1 MSAITGIY
9 RLDGQDAARE
19 EIERMTQVL
28 SHRGHDDSGVWCEGA
43 VGLGH
48 RMMWT
53 TPESLHE
60 KLPRADKSDDFVI
73 TADARIDN
81 RDELRPLLGLSADAE
96 VSDSEFILRAHGKWG
111 EACTEH
117 LIGDFAFAL
126 WDKKQEKLFCARDHF
141 GVKPFYYHHAPGK
154 YFAFATEIKALWEL
168 PDTPREL
175 NETNV
180 ADFLIGLDGDRVST
194 YFSDIFR
201 LAPAHNLIVQ
211 GAADLRTNRYWK
223 LDAKRVTRLKSN
235 QEYAERLRVLFTEAV
250 RCRMRSAFPVGAML
264 SGGLD
269 SSSIACVA
277 RDIRRDE
284 PQLDGAA
291 NSAELPTFSAIF
303 ERHPQCDERPYIN
316 KTLAQGGFEP
326 HYLLADAMSPLA
338 DLEEVLEHS
347 EEVFQT
353 FNTHIPWGIGGLAQK
368 RGVRVLLDGY
378 DGDTVVSHG
387 TGLFY
392 ELANKG
398 KWISLAHELKG
409 YTQRVSKQSWRAAL
423 RAWMWRYAVAPKLE
437 AIKKPLKRLRR
448 RKVELHNEA
457 RPAWGATLNPLF
469 VERLDLVKRQA
480 AFHWPSPKTER
491 EDHLRQLEWAIT
503 PTTLEM
509 SDRLAAPFD
518 VEMRYPFWDIRL
530 AEYCLSLP
538 PQQKLH
544 DGYIRMVMRRAMA
557 KVLPQEV
564 CWRGDKS
571 NLYPAF
577 EDGIRRFEHAR
588 IAAVFAGRAENIE
601 PYVDLEALRQVH
613 ERYEAKTAS
622 PADLVTLCRAVV
634 LSAWLERTR
643 LTRGT

>member
-9 RLDGQDAARE
+9 RLDGSIAARE
-19 EIERMTQVL
+19 EIERMTDAL
-28 SHRGHDDSGVWCEGA
+28 AHRGPDDSGVWSEGA
-43 VGLGH
+43 IALGH
-48 RMMWT
+48 RMLWT

-60 KLPRADKSDDFVI
+60 KLPRADDSNLVI

-81 RDELRPLLGLSADAE
+81 RAELRPLLGLDDAE
-96 VSDSEFILRAHGKWG
+96 VSDSEFILLAYKKWG

-117 LIGDFAFAL
+117 LIGDFAFAI
-126 WDKKQEKLFCARDHF
+126 WDTKQEKLFCARDHF
-141 GVKPFYYHHAPGK
+141 GVKPFYYHHAPGQF
-154 YFAFATEIKALWEL
+154 FAFATEIKALWEL
-168 PDTPREL
+168 SIPREL

-194 YFSDIFR
+194 YFSDVFR

-211 GAADLRTNRYWK
+211 READLKTSRYWK
-223 LDAKRVTRLKSN
+223 LDPRRVTRLKSN
-235 QEYAERLRVLFTEAV
+235 EDYAERLRVIFTEAV

-284 PQLDGAA
+284 AQSGGAA
-291 NSAELPTFSAIF
+291 NTDLPTFSAIF

-338 DLEEVLEHS
+338 DLEQVLEHS

-353 FNTHIPWGIGGLAQK
+353 FNTHIPWGIGGLAQG

-398 KWISLAHELKG
+398 KWIALARELKG

-448 RKVELHNEA
+448 AKVDSKPVA
-457 RPAWGATLNPLF
+457 RPAWGATLNPHF
-469 VERLDLVKRQA
+469 VERLDLAKRQA

-530 AEYCLSLP
+530 AEFCLSLP

-544 DGYIRMVMRRAMA
+544 DGYIRIVMRRAMA
-557 KVLPQEV
+557 KVLPREV

-601 PYVDLEALRQVH
+601 PYVDLEALRRVY

-643 LTRGT
+643 LTRRT